1 MKVIPVGRKIL
12 VKPAEADKYYNGTNI
27 LIPESQQKAE
37 PKGTVVGVGDSVAQ
51 IKQGDFIQYS
61 VNASIVKMQHE
72 GDEHYL
78 INEGDIFAVLVGE

>member
-37 PKGTVVGVGDSVAQ
+37 PKGTVVGVGESVGQ
-51 IKQGDFIQYS
+51 IKINDFIQYS
-61 VNASIVKMQHE
+61 VNAAIVKMQHE

-78 INEGDIFAVLVGE
+78 INEGDVFAILR